1 MDVVVSGLKNK
12 LMLKN
17 LFKKKNIITQ
27 EEQLAQWEKNGRPL
41 PPPHIVKQM
50 AIEEYRRKF
59 HIEILV
65 ETGTYLGD
73 MVEAQRDHFKRIYS
87 IELSE
92 KLFNKAQKR
101 FKDHLH
107 IKILYGDSGAVLN
120 KLMTE
125 IDKPALFW
133 LDGHY
138 SGGITAKGEKEC
150 PVPEELE
157 TILKSPLAHTILV
170 DDARLFNGAHDY
182 PTIEQIEKIIKVN
195 NRQYSIEIKDDI
207 IRLTPLPI

>member
-1 MDVVVSGLKNK
+1 MAAAVSGLKNK
-12 LMLKN
+12 LMLKK
-17 LFKKKNIITQ
+17 LFKKNAAINH

-50 AIEEYRRKF
+50 AIEEYRKKF
-59 HIEILV
+59 HTEILV

-73 MVEAQRDHFKRIYS
+73 MVEAQRDHFKKIYS

-101 FKDHLH
+101 FKDQLH
-107 IKILYGDSGAVLN
+107 IKILHGDSGTVLN

-157 TILKSPLAHTILV
+157 KILKNSLPHIILI
-170 DDARLFNGAHDY
+170 DDARLFSGTHDY
-182 PTIEQIEKIIKVN
+182 PTIEQIEEIIKFN
-195 NRQYSIEIKDDI
+195 NRQYFIEIKDDI
-207 IRLTPLPI
+207 IRLTPSHT

>member
-1 MDVVVSGLKNK
+1 MLNK
-12 LMLKN
+12 I
-17 LFKKKNIITQ
+17 FKKKIIIHH
-27 EEQLAQWEKNGRPL
+27 EEQLIQWEKDGRPL
-41 PPPHIVKQM
+41 PPPHIVKQKT
-50 AIEEYRRKF
+50 IDEYARKF
-59 HIEILV
+59 HTEILV
-65 ETGTYLGD
+65 ETGTYMGE
-73 MVEAQRDHFKRIYS
+73 MVEAQRDRFKKIYS

-107 IKILYGDSGAVLN
+107 IKILRGDSGTVLN

-150 PVPEELE
+150 PVPEELK
-157 TILKSPLAHTILV
+157 TILRSPLPHIILI
-170 DDARLFNGAHDY
+170 DDARLFKGTHDY
-182 PTIEQIEKIIKVN
+182 PSIEQIVEIIKSN
-195 NRQYSIEIKDDI
+195 NREYLVEINDDI
-207 IRLTPLPI
+207 IRLTPSHI